1 MLAFIIWS
9 IGQISLL
16 LALPVL
22 LIFMLNKGKNN
33 EID

>member
-1 MLAFIIWS
+1 MLAFVIWS

-22 LIFMLNKGKNN
+22 LIVMLK
-33 EID
+33 EE

>member
-1 MLAFIIWS
+1 MLAIIIWS

-22 LIFMLNKGKNN
+22 LIVMLNEKDKDNYV
-33 EID
+33 